1 MRNYFKVVQLLGMH
15 WPVFS
20 APISRRSKLILLL
33 IHRISNA
40 LGLQG
45 ATLRPRVFAGRRVDR
60 ILFSSVLLA
69 GLQAQSRR
77 CAGAQ
82 ELYALSVIPVS
93 R

>member
-1 MRNYFKVVQLLGMH
+1 MRWAL
-15 WPVFS
+15 PS
-20 APISRRSKLILLL
+20 A
-33 IHRISNA
+33 A
-40 LGLQG
+40 LW
-45 ATLRPRVFAGRRVDR
+45 PRVFAGPCVAQ

-77 CAGAQ
+77 GAGAQ